1 MLEKRNHCSHPED
14 TQRPCERDAY
24 CKQFLQDSDKQV
36 YSASEVH
43 FVSWLASQETLIT
56 ELFHPLK
63 KNQDSVRH

>member
-1 MLEKRNHCSHPED
+1 MLEKLNHRSHPED
-14 TQRPCERDAY
+14 TQRPRERDTHS
-24 CKQFLQDSDKQV
+24 KQFLRDSDKQV

-43 FVSWLASQETLIT
+43 FVSWLASQETLII